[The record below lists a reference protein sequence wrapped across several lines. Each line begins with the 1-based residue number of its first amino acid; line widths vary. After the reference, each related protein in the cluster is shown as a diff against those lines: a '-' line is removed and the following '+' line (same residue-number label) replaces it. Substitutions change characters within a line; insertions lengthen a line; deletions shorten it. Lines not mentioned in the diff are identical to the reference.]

1 MSSLLLSGT
10 GLSNFACSAEECLCW
25 IIILLNIL
33 TIFYLVFCAWFKVTK
48 AVRVIGY
55 VWASALAVGSVA
67 VVALHTCIFT
77 ILSTVFTGLVI
88 MAVLSVAFNK
98 GVFANE
104 SEEEKPVKASGSYVI
119 HETDGHHYVFVLY
132 DTKKKAIAKSCFKYI
147 SISET
152 KEAIEL
158 CRKNGF
164 IAAVEDRTKNWI
176 EFVNHPKFELVNI
189 DGKFSFTMSLI
200 NETVIIKSE
209 TFDDY
214 EQCKKT
220 MESAILA
227 VRSEKLFFAER
238 EVLSDEQF
246 EYRKFEIKVQEN
258 TEKIAEPVV
267 KAVQEIATSMD
278 VAAADNGKAV
288 ETGEITLKDGLAIA
302 AKTARKEKITKK
314 YVADYLKAKFG
325 AEIETNCRANYIKSG
340 KLPLA
345 DTHYVLN
352 GKNKTCFAFIY
363 EVNNTVMML
372 LKVSDSMGKKFAKG
386 HKTVHT
392 SSFPKSKNKWYSII
406 VDDTFTNEDVE
417 AILEESVLQM
427 KGKLA
432 K

>member
-98 GVFANE
+98 GAFANE
-104 SEEEKPVKASGSYVI
+104 SEEEKRVKVSGSYVV
-119 HETDGHHYVFVLY
+119 HKTDKNNYAFIIY
-132 DTKKKAIAKSCFKYI
+132 DNKKNALAKSCFKYV

-176 EFVNHPKFELVNI
+176 EFVNHPKFELVNK

-200 NETVIIKSE
+200 NETIIIKSE
-209 TFDDY
+209 TFDEY

-220 MESAILA
+220 MESAISA
-227 VRSEKLFFAER
+227 VRSEKIYFAER
-238 EVLSDEQF
+238 EVLSDERFDEQ
-246 EYRKFEIKVQEN
+246 KCN
-258 TEKIAEPVV
+258 EKPAESTV
-267 KAVQEIATSMD
+267 KAVEEIAATID
-278 VAAADNGKAV
+278 TADNENAEK
-288 ETGEITLKDGLAIA
+288 TGEITLKDGLAIA

-314 YVADYLKAKFG
+314 YIADYLKEKFG
-325 AEIETNCRANYIKSG
+325 ADVETNCRANYIKSG

-345 DTHYVLN
+345 DTHYVLS
-352 GKNKTCFAFIY
+352 GEKKTCFAFVY

-372 LKVSDSMGKKFAKG
+372 LKVPAKLGNKFAKG
-386 HKTVHT
+386 HSTVQK
-392 SSFPKSKNKWYSII
+392 SAFPKSKDSWYSVIF
-406 VDDTFTNEDVE
+406 DDTFTNEDVE
-417 AILEESVLQM
+417 TILEESVFQM
-427 KGKLA
+427 KEKLA
-432 K
+432 RK

>member
-98 GVFANE
+98 GAFANE
-104 SEEEKPVKASGSYVI
+104 IEEEKRVKVSGSYVV
-119 HETDGHHYVFVLY
+119 HKTDKNNYAFIIY
-132 DTKKKAIAKSCFKYI
+132 DNKKNALAKSCFKFA

-227 VRSEKLFFAER
+227 VRSEKIYFAER

-246 EYRKFEIKVQEN
+246 EGQMIN
-258 TEKIAEPVV
+258 EKPVESVV
-267 KAVQEIATSMD
+267 KAVEEVATSID
-278 VAAADNGKAV
+278 ATENYNAV
-288 ETGEITLKDGLAIA
+288 ETGEITLKDGLEIA
-302 AKTARKEKITKK
+302 AKTVRKEKITKK
-314 YVADYLKAKFG
+314 YIADYIKAKFG
-325 AEIETNCRANYIKSG
+325 ADVETNCRANYIKSG

-345 DTHYVLN
+345 DTHYVLS
-352 GKNKTCFAFIY
+352 GEKKTCFAFVY
-363 EVNNTVMML
+363 EINNTVMML
-372 LKVSDSMGKKFAKG
+372 LKVPAKLANRVAKG
-386 HKTVHT
+386 HNTVQK
-392 SSFPKSKNKWYSII
+392 SAFPKSKDSWYSII
-406 VDDTFTNEDVE
+406 IDDSFTNEDVE
-417 AILEESVLQM
+417 TILDESVFQM
-427 KGKLA
+427 KEKLA
-432 K
+432 RK

>member
-1 MSSLLLSGT
+1 
-10 GLSNFACSAEECLCW
+10 
-25 IIILLNIL
+25 
-33 TIFYLVFCAWFKVTK
+33 
-48 AVRVIGY
+48 
-55 VWASALAVGSVA
+55 
-67 VVALHTCIFT
+67 
-77 ILSTVFTGLVI
+77 

-104 SEEEKPVKASGSYVI
+104 DKEEKQIKPSGAYVI
-119 HETDGHHYVFVLY
+119 HKTDKDNYAFILY
-132 DTKKKAIAKSCFKYI
+132 DNKKSALAKSCFKYAG
-147 SISET
+147 ISET

-176 EFVNHPKFELVNI
+176 EFVNHPKFELVNK

-209 TFDDY
+209 EFTDY

-220 MESAILA
+220 MDLAICA
-227 VRSEKLFFAER
+227 VRSEKLYFAEN
-238 EVLSDEQF
+238 EVLSDAQF
-246 EYRKFEIKVQEN
+246 EGELVE
-258 TEKIAEPVV
+258 EEPAPAPV
-267 KAVQEIATSMD
+267 KATEEIVATIDTKES
-278 VAAADNGKAV
+278 DNAT
-288 ETGEITLKDGLAIA
+288 ETAEITLKDGLEIA
-302 AKTARKEKITKK
+302 ATTIRKEDITKK
-314 YVADYLKAKFG
+314 YIADYLKAKFG
-325 AEIETNCRANYIKSG
+325 ADVETNCRANYIKSG

-392 SSFPKSKNKWYSII
+392 SSFPKSKDRWYSII
-406 VDDTFTNEDVE
+406 VDDSFTNEDVE
-417 AILEESVLQM
+417 AILDESFAQV
-427 KGKLA
+427 KEKLA

>member
-1 MSSLLLSGT
+1 M
-10 GLSNFACSAEECLCW
+10 
-25 IIILLNIL
+25 NIL

-48 AVRVIGY
+48 SVRVIGY

-98 GVFANE
+98 GVFTNE
-104 SEEEKPVKASGSYVI
+104 SEEEKHVKASGSYVI
-119 HETDGHHYVFVLY
+119 HKTDKDNYAFILY
-132 DTKKKAIAKSCFKYI
+132 ANKKSMLAKSCFKYA
-147 SISET
+147 SISEA

-176 EFVNHPKFELVNI
+176 EFVNHPKFELVNKE
-189 DGKFSFTMSLI
+189 GKYSFSMSLI

-209 TFDDY
+209 TFDEY

-220 MESAILA
+220 MESAISA
-227 VRSEKLFFAER
+227 VRSEKIYFAER

-246 EYRKFEIKVQEN
+246 EGQKTN
-258 TEKIAEPVV
+258 EKPAEPTV
-267 KAVQEIATSMD
+267 KAVEEVVITIDTAD
-278 VAAADNGKAV
+278 KDNAAD
-288 ETGEITLKDGLAIA
+288 TGEITLKDGFAIA

-314 YVADYLKAKFG
+314 YIADYLNAKFG
-325 AEIETNCRANYIKSG
+325 TDVETNCRANYIKSG

-345 DTHYVLN
+345 DTHYVLS
-352 GKNKTCFAFIY
+352 GEKRTCIAFVY

-372 LKVSDSMGKKFAKG
+372 LKVPAKLGNKLAKG
-386 HKTVHT
+386 HSTVKK
-392 SSFPKSKNKWYSII
+392 SAFPKSKDSWYSII
-406 VDDTFTNEDVE
+406 VDDSFTNEDVE
-417 AILEESVLQM
+417 TILEESILQL
-427 KGKLA
+427 KEKLA
-432 K
+432 IK

>member
-10 GLSNFACSAEECLCW
+10 GLSNLACSAEECLCW

-33 TIFYLVFCAWFKVTK
+33 TIFYLVFCAWFKVTD

-55 VWASALAVGSVA
+55 VLASALAVGSVA
-67 VVALHTCIFT
+67 VIAVHTCIFT

-98 GVFANE
+98 GVFANDDK
-104 SEEEKPVKASGSYVI
+104 EEKQVKPSGCYVI
-119 HETDGHHYVFVLY
+119 HKTDKENYAFILY
-132 DTKKKAIAKSCFKYI
+132 DNKKSALAKSCFKYA

-176 EFVNHPKFELVNI
+176 EFVNHPKFELVNK
-189 DGKFSFTMSLI
+189 DGKYSFTMSLI
-200 NETVIIKSE
+200 DETVIIKSE

-220 MESAILA
+220 MDSAISA
-227 VRSEKLFFAER
+227 VRSEKLFFAEN
-238 EVLSDEQF
+238 EVLSDGQFDGMPLKEETAEQPVQAA
-246 EYRKFEIKVQEN
+246 EEIV
-258 TEKIAEPVV
+258 
-267 KAVQEIATSMD
+267 ATSD
-278 VAAADNGKAV
+278 INESDNAV
-288 ETGEITLKDGLAIA
+288 KTGEITLKDGLEIA
-302 AKTARKEKITKK
+302 AKTVRQEAITKK
-314 YVADYLKAKFG
+314 YIADYLKAKFG
-325 AEIETNCRANYIKSG
+325 ADVETNCRANYIKSG

-372 LKVSDSMGKKFAKG
+372 LKVSDVMGKKFAKG

-406 VDDTFTNEDVE
+406 VDDTFTNENVE
-417 AILEESVLQM
+417 SIIDETFSQAKE
-427 KGKLA
+427 KLA
-432 K
+432 SK

>member
-98 GVFANE
+98 GAFANE
-104 SEEEKPVKASGSYVI
+104 SEEEKRVKVSGSYVV
-119 HETDGHHYVFVLY
+119 HKTDKNNYAFIIY
-132 DTKKKAIAKSCFKYI
+132 DNKKNALAKSCFKYV

-227 VRSEKLFFAER
+227 VRSEKIYFAER
-238 EVLSDEQF
+238 EVLSDERF
-246 EYRKFEIKVQEN
+246 DEKKCNDKPAESTVKVVE
-258 TEKIAEPVV
+258 
-267 KAVQEIATSMD
+267 EIATTID
-278 VAAADNGKAV
+278 TADKDNV
-288 ETGEITLKDGLAIA
+288 TETGEITLKDGLEIA

-345 DTHYVLN
+345 DTHYVLS
-352 GKNKTCFAFIY
+352 GEKKTCFAFVY

-372 LKVSDSMGKKFAKG
+372 LKISAAQGKKLAKD
-386 HKTVHT
+386 HKTVHV
-392 SSFPKSKNKWYSII
+392 SSFPRSKNKWYSVI
-406 VDDTFTNEDVE
+406 VDDSFTNEDVE
-417 AILEESVLQM
+417 TILEESVFQM
-427 KGKLA
+427 KEKLA
-432 K
+432 RK

>member
-98 GVFANE
+98 GAFANE
-104 SEEEKPVKASGSYVI
+104 SEEEKRVKVSGSYVV
-119 HETDGHHYVFVLY
+119 HKTDKNNYAFIIY
-132 DTKKKAIAKSCFKYI
+132 DNKKNALAKSCFKYA

-227 VRSEKLFFAER
+227 VRSEKIYFAER

-246 EYRKFEIKVQEN
+246 EYRKFEIKVQEKA
-258 TEKIAEPVV
+258 EKVLGPVV
-267 KAVQEIATSMD
+267 NPVEE
-278 VAAADNGKAV
+278 VAITKDTVENDNVV
-288 ETGEITLKDGLAIA
+288 ETGEITLKDGLEIA
-302 AKTARKEKITKK
+302 AKTVRKEKITKK
-314 YVADYLKAKFG
+314 YIADYLKVKFG
-325 AEIETNCRANYIKSG
+325 QDVETNCRANYIKSG

-345 DTHYVLN
+345 DTHYVLS
-352 GKNKTCFAFIY
+352 GEKRTCFAFVY
-363 EVNNTVMML
+363 EVNDTVMLL
-372 LKVSDSMGKKFAKG
+372 LKVPAKLGDQFAKG
-386 HKTVHT
+386 HSTVQK
-392 SSFPKSKNKWYSII
+392 SAFPKSKDSWYSVI
-406 VDDTFTNEDVE
+406 VDDSFTNEDVE
-417 AILEESVLQM
+417 KILEESVFQM
-427 KGKLA
+427 KEKLA
-432 K
+432 RK

>member
-67 VVALHTCIFT
+67 VVALHACIFT

-98 GVFANE
+98 GVFTNE
-104 SEEEKPVKASGSYVI
+104 VEEEKHVKASGCYVV
-119 HETDGHHYVFVLY
+119 HKTDKDNYAFVLY
-132 DTKKKAIAKSCFKYI
+132 DNKKIALAKSCFKYA

-152 KEAIEL
+152 KDAIEL

-176 EFVNHPKFELVNI
+176 EFVNHPKFELVNK

-220 MESAILA
+220 MESVILA

-278 VAAADNGKAV
+278 VADNGKAV
-288 ETGEITLKDGLAIA
+288 ETGEITLKDGLEIA
-302 AKTARKEKITKK
+302 AKTVRKEKITKK
-314 YVADYLKAKFG
+314 YIADYLKVKFG
-325 AEIETNCRANYIKSG
+325 QDVETNCRANYIKSG

-345 DTHYVLN
+345 DTHYVLS
-352 GKNKTCFAFIY
+352 GEKKTCFAFVY

-372 LKVSDSMGKKFAKG
+372 LKVSAKLGNKFAKG
-386 HKTVHT
+386 HSTVQK
-392 SSFPKSKNKWYSII
+392 SAFPKSKDSWYSVI
-406 VDDTFTNEDVE
+406 VDDSFTNEDVE
-417 AILEESVLQM
+417 AMLEESVLRI
-427 KGKLA
+427 KEKIA
-432 K
+432 RK

>member
-10 GLSNFACSAEECLCW
+10 GLSNFACSAEECLSW

-104 SEEEKPVKASGSYVI
+104 SEEEKPVKASGCYVI
-119 HETDGHHYVFVLY
+119 HKTDKDNYAFVLY
-132 DTKKKAIAKSCFKYI
+132 DNKKIALAKSCFKYT

-176 EFVNHPKFELVNI
+176 EFVNHPKFELVNK
-189 DGKFSFTMSLI
+189 DGKYSFTMSLI
-200 NETVIIKSE
+200 NETIIIKSE

-220 MESAILA
+220 MESAISA
-227 VRSEKLFFAER
+227 VKSEKLYFAEN
-238 EVLSDEQF
+238 EVLSDGQF
-246 EYRKFEIKVQEN
+246 EYQKIS
-258 TEKIAEPVV
+258 EKPVEQPV
-267 KAVQEIATSMD
+267 KAVEEAVITID
-278 VAAADNGKAV
+278 AADNDNVV
-288 ETGEITLKDGLAIA
+288 ETGEITLKDGLEIA
-302 AKTARKEKITKK
+302 AKTDRKEKITKK
-314 YVADYLKAKFG
+314 YIADYLKVKFG
-325 AEIETNCRANYIKSG
+325 ADVETNCRANYIKSG

-345 DTHYVLN
+345 DTHYVLS
-352 GKNKTCFAFIY
+352 GEKKTCFAFVY

-372 LKVSDSMGKKFAKG
+372 LKVSAKLGNKFAKG
-386 HKTVHT
+386 HSTVQK
-392 SSFPKSKNKWYSII
+392 SAFPKSKDSWYSVI
-406 VDDTFTNEDVE
+406 VDDSFTNEDVE
-417 AILEESVLQM
+417 AIIEESFSQE
-427 KGKLA
+427 KEKLA
-432 K
+432 KK